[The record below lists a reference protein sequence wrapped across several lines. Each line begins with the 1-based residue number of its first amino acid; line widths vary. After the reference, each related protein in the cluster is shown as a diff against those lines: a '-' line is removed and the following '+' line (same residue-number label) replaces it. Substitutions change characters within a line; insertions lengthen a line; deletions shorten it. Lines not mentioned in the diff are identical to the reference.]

1 MNDQLQTRLFGPYF
15 SSFSTHSY
23 CYDLS
28 NEPKSVLKL
37 PHFRFDLYSRTAS

>member
-28 NEPKSVLKL
+28 NELKPVLKL
-37 PHFRFDLYSRTAS
+37 PRFRFDPYSRTAS